1 MRTYIGNQQIV
12 STGEFEELAFGFEEQ
27 ALGLDR
33 ELFLNPFEPETA
45 DERAARL
52 DAAAD
57 ILADLREQGEHG
69 DEIAAWDALYA
80 DALTAVAPLRRV
92 RRVRRSGET
101 GEAA

>member
-1 MRTYIGNQQIV
+1 MRTYIGDQQVV
-12 STGEFEELAFGFEEQ
+12 STGEFEELAFGFDEFP
-27 ALGLDR
+27 LGLDR
-33 ELFLNPFEPETA
+33 ELFLSPFEPETA

-57 ILADLREQGEHG
+57 ILVDLRQQGEHG

-92 RRVRRSGET
+92 RRTRRSVGT

>member
-1 MRTYIGNQQIV
+1 MRTYIGTQQVV
-12 STGEFEELAFGFEEQ
+12 STGEFEELAFGFDERP
-27 ALGLDR
+27 LGIDR
-33 ELFLNPFEPETA
+33 ELFLSPFEPETA

-57 ILADLREQGEHG
+57 ILGDLREQGESG
-69 DEIAAWDALYA
+69 DEIAAWDAVYA

-92 RRVRRSGET
+92 RRVRRSAAT